1 MSSSNPPAYPQS
13 PPYSLDPHP
22 DETQLA
28 RTSIRTRRSRP
39 TGIFTTS
46 KNGIVLALRGQEDGA
61 SIPSYGRNST
71 ISGDIGLES
80 TEDVVAVSVK
90 LQGVLDLTVTGVAS
104 QDSTF
109 LSKSSTIWE
118 QANSSAHAPS
128 MLPFE
133 VAIPQSHQDAGSAR
147 PLPPTYA
154 EVFPGVR
161 DLHVKC
167 CYTLTVYVTRSGLWK
182 PRKSMSVQF
191 AYQPRTRPHRPIISS
206 PFPFS
211 TTIRSLPEEWHQV
224 SSTMRS
230 RADSGVKPIECQLF
244 IPAVRIYSITDT
256 VPFYLQLCAP
266 TASLEAFLHP
276 RPPPPSMFRLSKA
289 AAAFDDSA
297 QPTVS
302 VSFMR
307 QIEAVVGS
315 HHAFRSFVIGEG
327 TLRPVPPDVAS
338 STTLVPPADGYQ
350 TLNWEGEIKC
360 QKNVT
365 DVGFSVGKLMI
376 KDHIRL
382 QLVPPSPKTSPLLE
396 HEHLHTIRLVT
407 DSFMEGREYDF

>member
-71 ISGDIGLES
+71 ISGDIGLEN

-90 LQGVLDLTVTGVAS
+90 VSGLFPLLPSAIRSHAMTAQLQGVLDLTVTGVAS

-109 LSKSSTIWE
+109 LSKSFTIWE

-182 PRKSMSVQF
+182 PRKR
-191 AYQPRTRPHRPIISS
+191 Y
-206 PFPFS
+206 
-211 TTIRSLPEEWHQV
+211 
-224 SSTMRS
+224 
-230 RADSGVKPIECQLF
+230 
-244 IPAVRIYSITDT
+244 
-256 VPFYLQLCAP
+256 
-266 TASLEAFLHP
+266 
-276 RPPPPSMFRLSKA
+276 A
-289 AAAFDDSA
+289 AHCFGDC
-297 QPTVS
+297 
-302 VSFMR
+302 F
-307 QIEAVVGS
+307 
-315 HHAFRSFVIGEG
+315 
-327 TLRPVPPDVAS
+327 
-338 STTLVPPADGYQ
+338 
-350 TLNWEGEIKC
+350 
-360 QKNVT
+360 
-365 DVGFSVGKLMI
+365 
-376 KDHIRL
+376 
-382 QLVPPSPKTSPLLE
+382 
-396 HEHLHTIRLVT
+396 
-407 DSFMEGREYDF
+407 